1 MDYAIVYMITIF
13 KKHGAIIIS
22 LVTGVSILASAL
34 IFKGTEYENMWLF
47 ILVVGSLATAAFE
60 FFSKKNA

>member
-1 MDYAIVYMITIF
+1 MTPLI

-22 LVTGVSILASAL
+22 LMTAVFIIASAL
-34 IFKGTEYENMWLF
+34 IFKGTEYENAWLF

-60 FFSKKNA
+60 LYSKKSV